1 MSDPA
6 VGIKDLLVAAG
17 IGTFAG
23 TSGWAIFIGKLPQKP
38 ETAIAI
44 VNTGGETSNPKY
56 LLDYPS
62 VQVLLRGAKNGY
74 QTAYSKA
81 LAIKNALLGLPSQTI
96 NSDWW
101 VQVNM
106 IGEIASLGFDENDCP
121 MFSVNFSLIIEPASS
136 VGMNRTPL

>member
-6 VGIKDLLVAAG
+6 VGAKDLLVAAG

-23 TSGWAIFIGKLPQKP
+23 TSGWGIFIGKLPQKP
-38 ETAIAI
+38 ETAIA
-44 VNTGGETSNPKY
+44 VVGTGGQTANPKY

-62 VQVLLRGAKNGY
+62 IQVLIRGAKNGY
-74 QTAYSKA
+74 QAAYAKA
-81 LAIKNALLGLPSQTI
+81 LASKNTLLGLSSQTV
-96 NSDWW
+96 NGDWW

-106 IGEIASLGFDENDCP
+106 IGDITPLGFDENDCP

-136 VGMNRTPL
+136 AGMNRTPL